1 MRSHQSDS
9 KPSTAS
15 ADHLQL
21 TARSLMQLT
30 LLRTAIKANKSR
42 DGWHTL
48 TSRGFLTVKPW
59 PGARR
64 RNLGAELLRVSR
76 TPPFRSLKSDLDLN
90 LVAWARF
97 KNHKLP
103 RLIVVI
109 NNKVLLHAG
118 FIVIG
123 TPGLGAAGI
132 PVVSSSSRGRAL
144 SSGMGTC
151 PTQGLCLRSRRP
163 PGSLWWIWPQG
174 IIRGLLTLRAPR
186 ST

>member
-1 MRSHQSDS
+1 
-9 KPSTAS
+9 
-15 ADHLQL
+15 
-21 TARSLMQLT
+21 MQLT

-48 TSRGFLTVKPW
+48 TSRGFLPVKPW

-64 RNLGAELLRVSR
+64 RDLGAELLRVSR

-123 TPGLGAAGI
+123 TPGPGAGLQAAAGI
-132 PVVSSSSRGRAL
+132 PVVSSSSRAEL
-144 SSGMGTC
+144 SA
-151 PTQGLCLRSRRP
+151 
-163 PGSLWWIWPQG
+163 PGWE
-174 IIRGLLTLRAPR
+174 RAPR
-186 ST
+186 RGCV

>member
-1 MRSHQSDS
+1 
-9 KPSTAS
+9 
-15 ADHLQL
+15 
-21 TARSLMQLT
+21 MQLT

-48 TSRGFLTVKPW
+48 TSRGFLAVKPW

-64 RNLGAELLRVSR
+64 RDLGAELLRVSR

-118 FIVIG
+118 FTVIG
-123 TPGLGAAGI
+123 WERGCRQQPGFPLSPAAPGAELSAPGWE
-132 PVVSSSSRGRAL
+132 RA
-144 SSGMGTC
+144 
-151 PTQGLCLRSRRP
+151 PRRGLCLRSRRP

-174 IIRGLLTLRAPR
+174 IIRGLLTLKAPR

>member
-1 MRSHQSDS
+1 
-9 KPSTAS
+9 
-15 ADHLQL
+15 
-21 TARSLMQLT
+21 MQLT

-48 TSRGFLTVKPW
+48 TSRGFLPVKPW

-64 RNLGAELLRVSR
+64 RDLGAELLRVSR

-109 NNKVLLHAG
+109 NNKVLLHTR

-132 PVVSSSSRGRAL
+132 PVVSSSSRAEL
-144 SSGMGTC
+144 SA
-151 PTQGLCLRSRRP
+151 
-163 PGSLWWIWPQG
+163 PGWE
-174 IIRGLLTLRAPR
+174 RAPR
-186 ST
+186 RACA